1 MLGWF
6 FTFLYYKNMK
16 YYIVAG
22 EPSGDLHASNLMKEL
37 LIIDSTIQFQFWGGD
52 LMEQVAKQKPRKHIK
67 DLAFMGF
74 VEVLKNIRTI
84 FKNIKFC
91 KQDILSY
98 NPDVLILVDYP
109 GFNLRIADWAKQQG
123 IRVMYYISPT
133 IWAWKENR
141 VEIVKRSVEKMFVI
155 LPFEVAVYKKHDYNA
170 DYVGHPLL
178 DAIEQEK
185 SKLPTRKEFTLE
197 NKLDDKPIIA
207 VLPGS
212 RKQEIERML
221 SIMLNVVGD
230 FQDYQFVIAGTTNLP
245 KEAYDN
251 AVHMGIKVVF
261 NQTYAL
267 MQHAHAG
274 IIKSGTSTLES
285 ALFRLPQVVC
295 YKGGAVSYSI
305 ARLVVGNRVK
315 YISLP
320 NLILD
325 KPVVKELIQSDLTA
339 SNLKNELKSILA
351 GKKREEMLEN
361 CDQLIQL
368 LGNSGA
374 SKKVAQLMY
383 NHLNA

>member
-1 MLGWF
+1 
-6 FTFLYYKNMK
+6 MK
-16 YYIVAG
+16 YYILAG

-37 LIIDSTIQFQFWGGD
+37 LRIDNTIQFQFWGGD

-84 FKNIKFC
+84 FRNIKFC
-91 KQDILSY
+91 KQDILRFK
-98 NPDVLILVDYP
+98 PDVLVLVDYP

-123 IRVMYYISPT
+123 IRVIYYISPT

-141 VEIVKRSVEKMFVI
+141 VEIVKRSIEKMFVI
-155 LPFEVAVYKKHDYNA
+155 LPFEVAVYKKHNYDA

-185 SKLPTRKEFTLE
+185 SKLPTREDFTLE
-197 NKLDDKPIIA
+197 NKLGDKPIIA

-230 FQDYQFVIAGTTNLP
+230 FQEYQFVIAGTTNLP
-245 KEAYDN
+245 KEAYSN
-251 AVHMGIKVVF
+251 AIQMGIKVVF

-295 YKGGAVSYSI
+295 YKGGAVSYAI

-325 KPVVKELIQSDLTA
+325 RPVVKELIQSELTA

-351 GKKREEMLEN
+351 GKKREEMLGNYDE
-361 CDQLIQL
+361 LIQL

>member
-1 MLGWF
+1 
-6 FTFLYYKNMK
+6 MK
-16 YYIVAG
+16 YYILAG
-22 EPSGDLHASNLMKEL
+22 EPSGDLHASNMMKEL
-37 LIIDSTIQFQFWGGD
+37 LLLDSSIEFRFWGGD
-52 LMEQVAKQKPRKHIK
+52 LMEDVAKQKPRKHIK

-84 FKNIKFC
+84 FKNIAFC
-91 KQDILSY
+91 KRDILEFK
-98 NPDVLILVDYP
+98 PEILILVDYP

-123 IRVMYYISPT
+123 IRVFYYISPT

-141 VEIVKRSVEKMFVI
+141 VEIIKRSVEKMFVI
-155 LPFEVAVYKKHDYNA
+155 LPFEVAVYKKHNYNA

-185 SKLPTRKEFTLE
+185 SNLPSRSTFISK
-197 NKLDDKPIIA
+197 NNLDERPIIA

-212 RKQEIERML
+212 RKQEIDRMF
-221 SIMLNVVGD
+221 SIMLNVVDD
-230 FQDYQFVIAGTTNLP
+230 FKDYQFVIAGTTNLP
-245 KEAYDN
+245 KEAYQMALDKN
-251 AVHMGIKVVF
+251 LKVVF

-267 MQHAHAG
+267 MYNAHAG

-295 YKGGAVSYSI
+295 YKGGTVSYSI
-305 ARLVVGNRVK
+305 ARMVVGNRVK

-325 KPVVKELIQSDLTA
+325 KPVVKELIQSDLTSA
-339 SNLKNELKSILA
+339 NLKVELSKIMLGA
-351 GKKREEMLEN
+351 ARKEMLDEY
-361 CDQLIQL
+361 DGLIKL

-374 SKKVAQLMY
+374 SKKVATLIY
-383 NHLNA
+383 NHIHAKN

>member
-1 MLGWF
+1 MLALF
-6 FTFLYYKNMK
+6 FTFLYYKFMK

-37 LIIDSTIQFQFWGGD
+37 LLIDNTIQFQFWGGD
-52 LMEQVAKQKPRKHIK
+52 LMEEVSKQKPRKHIK

-91 KQDILSY
+91 KQDILNY
-98 NPDVLILVDYP
+98 KPDVLLLVDYP

-123 IRVMYYISPT
+123 IRVIYYISPT

-141 VEIVKRSVEKMFVI
+141 VEIVKRSIEKMFVI
-155 LPFEVAVYKKHDYNA
+155 LPFEVAVYKKHNYNA
-170 DYVGHPLL
+170 DYAGHPLL

-185 SKLPTRKEFTLE
+185 SKLPTREEFLVS
-197 NKLDDKPIIA
+197 NKLADKPIIA

-230 FQDYQFVIAGTTNLP
+230 FQEYQFVIAGTTNLP
-245 KEAYDN
+245 KEAYDK
-251 AVHMGIKVVF
+251 AIQMGIKVVF

-267 MQHAHAG
+267 MQNAHAG

-295 YKGGAVSYSI
+295 YKAGAVSYSI
-305 ARLVVGNRVK
+305 ARMVVGNRVK

-325 KPVVKELIQSDLTA
+325 KPVVKELIQSELTS
-339 SNLKNELKSILA
+339 SNLKNELKSILV
-351 GKKREEMLEN
+351 GLKRDEILKDY
-361 CDQLIQL
+361 DQLIQL

-383 NHLNA
+383 DHLNA

>member
-1 MLGWF
+1 
-6 FTFLYYKNMK
+6 MK
-16 YYIVAG
+16 YYVLAG

-37 LIIDSTIQFQFWGGD
+37 LEIDNTIEFQFWGGD
-52 LMEQVAKQKPRKHIK
+52 LMAAVAKKKPRKHIK

-84 FKNIKFC
+84 FKNIAFC
-91 KQDILSY
+91 KQDILEY
-98 NPDVLILVDYP
+98 KPDVLLLVDYP

-123 IRVMYYISPT
+123 IRVIYYISPT

-141 VEIVKRSVEKMFVI
+141 VEIIKRSVEKMFVI
-155 LPFEVAVYKKHDYNA
+155 LPFEVAVYQKHNYDTN
-170 DYVGHPLL
+170 YVGHPLL
-178 DAIEQEK
+178 DAIAQEK
-185 SKLPTRKEFTLE
+185 DKLPTKDLFIEQ
-197 NKLDDKPIIA
+197 NQLDNRPIIA

-212 RKQEIERML
+212 RKQEIERMF
-221 SIMLNVVGD
+221 SIMLNVVND
-230 FQDYQFVIAGTTNLP
+230 FKEYQFVIAGTSNLP
-245 KEAYDN
+245 HEAYQTAFD
-251 AVHMGIKVVF
+251 MGLKVVF

-267 MQHAHAG
+267 MNSAHAG

-295 YKGGAVSYSI
+295 YKGGAISYSI
-305 ARLVVGNRVK
+305 AKMVVGNRVK

-325 KPVVKELIQSDLTA
+325 KPVVKELIQSELTPE
-339 SNLKNELKSILA
+339 NLKHELHLIIE
-351 GKKREEMLEN
+351 GKTRENMLEEY
-361 CDQLIQL
+361 DGLIKL

-383 NHLNA
+383 NHLNAKK

>member
-1 MLGWF
+1 
-6 FTFLYYKNMK
+6 MK
-16 YYIVAG
+16 YYILAG
-22 EPSGDLHASNLMKEL
+22 EPSGDLHASNMMKEL
-37 LIIDSTIQFQFWGGD
+37 LLLDSSIEFRFWGGD
-52 LMEQVAKQKPRKHIK
+52 LMEAVAHQKPRKHIK

-84 FKNIKFC
+84 FKNIAFC
-91 KQDILSY
+91 KQDILEFK
-98 NPDVLILVDYP
+98 PEILILVDYP

-123 IRVMYYISPT
+123 IRVFYYISPT

-141 VEIVKRSVEKMFVI
+141 VEIIKRSVEKMFVI
-155 LPFEVAVYKKHDYNA
+155 LPFEVAVYKKHNYNA

-185 SKLPTRKEFTLE
+185 SNLPDRATFIKK
-197 NKLDDKPIIA
+197 NNLDERPIIA

-212 RKQEIERML
+212 RKQEIERMF
-221 SIMLNVVGD
+221 SIMLNVVED
-230 FQDYQFVIAGTTNLP
+230 FKGYQFVIAGTTNLP
-245 KEAYDN
+245 EEAYQMALDKN
-251 AVHMGIKVVF
+251 LKVVF

-267 MQHAHAG
+267 MYNAHAG

-295 YKGGAVSYSI
+295 YKGGTVSYSI
-305 ARLVVGNRVK
+305 ARMVVGNRVK

-339 SNLKNELKSILA
+339 SNLKTELTKIIA
-351 GKKREEMLEN
+351 GIAREEMLEEY
-361 CDQLIQL
+361 DGLIKL

-374 SKKVAQLMY
+374 SKKVAELIY
-383 NHLNA
+383 NNIHAKN

>member
-1 MLGWF
+1 
-6 FTFLYYKNMK
+6 MK
-16 YYIVAG
+16 YYVIAG

-37 LIIDSTIQFQFWGGD
+37 LKLDNSIQFQFWGGD
-52 LMEQVAKQKPRKHIK
+52 LMEQVAHVKPRKHIK

-74 VEVLKNIRTI
+74 VEVAKNIRTI
-84 FKNIKFC
+84 FKNIAFC
-91 KQDILSY
+91 KQDILEY
-98 NPDVLILVDYP
+98 KPDVLLLVDYP

-123 IRVMYYISPT
+123 IRVIYYISPT

-155 LPFEVAVYKKHDYNA
+155 LPFEVAVYKKHNYNA
-170 DYVGHPLL
+170 DYAGHPLL

-185 SKLPTRKEFTLE
+185 HKLPTKEEFIKQNNLT
-197 NKLDDKPIIA
+197 NKPIIA

-212 RKQEIERML
+212 RKQEIERMFT
-221 SIMLNVVGD
+221 IMLDVVND
-230 FQDYQFVIAGTTNLP
+230 FKDYQFVIAGTNNLP
-245 KEAYDN
+245 KEAYKIAED
-251 AVHMGIKVVF
+251 MGLKVVF

-267 MQHAHAG
+267 MNAAHAG

-295 YKGGAVSYSI
+295 YKGGTVSYSI
-305 ARLVVGNRVK
+305 ARMVVGNRVK

-339 SNLKNELKSILA
+339 SNLKDELKLILN
-351 GKKREEMLEN
+351 GSVREKMLEEY
-361 CDQLIQL
+361 DGLIKL

-374 SKKVAQLMY
+374 SKKVAELMY
-383 NHLNA
+383 DHLNAKK

>member
-1 MLGWF
+1 M
-6 FTFLYYKNMK
+6 
-16 YYIVAG
+16 
-22 EPSGDLHASNLMKEL
+22 
-37 LIIDSTIQFQFWGGD
+37 
-52 LMEQVAKQKPRKHIK
+52 
-67 DLAFMGF
+67 
-74 VEVLKNIRTI
+74 
-84 FKNIKFC
+84 
-91 KQDILSY
+91 
-98 NPDVLILVDYP
+98 
-109 GFNLRIADWAKQQG
+109 
-123 IRVMYYISPT
+123 
-133 IWAWKENR
+133 
-141 VEIVKRSVEKMFVI
+141 
-155 LPFEVAVYKKHDYNA
+155 
-170 DYVGHPLL
+170 
-178 DAIEQEK
+178 
-185 SKLPTRKEFTLE
+185 PTREDFTLE
-197 NKLDDKPIIA
+197 NKLGDKPIIA

-245 KEAYDN
+245 KEAYSN
-251 AVHMGIKVVF
+251 AIQMGIKVVF

-325 KPVVKELIQSDLTA
+325 RPVVKELIQSELTA

-351 GKKREEMLEN
+351 GKKREEMLGNYDE
-361 CDQLIQL
+361 LIQL

>member
-1 MLGWF
+1 
-6 FTFLYYKNMK
+6 MK
-16 YYIVAG
+16 YYILAG
-22 EPSGDLHASNLMKEL
+22 EPSGDLHASNMMKEL
-37 LIIDSTIQFQFWGGD
+37 LLLDSSIEFRFWGGD
-52 LMEQVAKQKPRKHIK
+52 LMEAVAHQKPRKHIK

-84 FKNIKFC
+84 FKNIAFC
-91 KQDILSY
+91 KQDILEFK
-98 NPDVLILVDYP
+98 PEILILVDYP

-123 IRVMYYISPT
+123 IRVFYYISPT

-141 VEIVKRSVEKMFVI
+141 VEIIKRSVEKMFVI
-155 LPFEVAVYKKHDYNA
+155 LPFEVAVYKKHNYNA

-185 SKLPTRKEFTLE
+185 SNLPDRATFIKK
-197 NKLDDKPIIA
+197 NNLDERPIIA

-212 RKQEIERML
+212 RKQEIERMF
-221 SIMLNVVGD
+221 SIMLNVVED
-230 FQDYQFVIAGTTNLP
+230 FKGYQFVIAGTTNLP
-245 KEAYDN
+245 EEAYQMALDKN
-251 AVHMGIKVVF
+251 LKVVF

-267 MQHAHAG
+267 MYNAHAG

-295 YKGGAVSYSI
+295 YKGGTISYSI
-305 ARLVVGNRVK
+305 ARMVVGNRVK

-325 KPVVKELIQSDLTA
+325 KPVVKELIQSDLNA
-339 SNLKNELKSILA
+339 SNLKTELTKIIA
-351 GKKREEMLEN
+351 GIAREEMLEEYAG
-361 CDQLIQL
+361 LIKL

-374 SKKVAQLMY
+374 SKKVAELIY
-383 NHLNA
+383 NHIHAKN

>member
-1 MLGWF
+1 
-6 FTFLYYKNMK
+6 MK
-16 YYIVAG
+16 YYVLAG

-37 LIIDSTIQFQFWGGD
+37 LEIDNTIEFQFWGGD
-52 LMEQVAKQKPRKHIK
+52 LMAAVAKKKPRKHIK

-84 FKNIKFC
+84 FKNIAFC
-91 KQDILSY
+91 KQDILEY
-98 NPDVLILVDYP
+98 KPDVLLLVDYP

-123 IRVMYYISPT
+123 IRVIYYISPT

-141 VEIVKRSVEKMFVI
+141 VEIIKRSIEKMFVI
-155 LPFEVAVYKKHDYNA
+155 LPFEVAVYQKHNYDAN
-170 DYVGHPLL
+170 YVGHPLL
-178 DAIEQEK
+178 DAIAQEK
-185 SKLPTRKEFTLE
+185 DKLPTKDLFIEQ
-197 NKLDDKPIIA
+197 NQLDNRPIIA

-212 RKQEIERML
+212 RKQEIERMF
-221 SIMLNVVGD
+221 SIMLNVVND
-230 FQDYQFVIAGTTNLP
+230 FKEYQFVIAGTSNLP
-245 KEAYDN
+245 HEAYQTAFD
-251 AVHMGIKVVF
+251 MGLKVVF

-267 MQHAHAG
+267 MNSAHAG

-295 YKGGAVSYSI
+295 YKGGAISYSI
-305 ARLVVGNRVK
+305 AKMVVGNRVK

-325 KPVVKELIQSDLTA
+325 KPVVKELIQSELTPD
-339 SNLKNELKSILA
+339 NLKHELHLIIE
-351 GKKREEMLEN
+351 GKTRENMLEEY
-361 CDQLIQL
+361 DGLIKL

-383 NHLNA
+383 NHLNAKK

>member
-1 MLGWF
+1 
-6 FTFLYYKNMK
+6 MK
-16 YYIVAG
+16 YYVIAG

-37 LIIDSTIQFQFWGGD
+37 LLIDNTIQFQFWGGD
-52 LMEQVAKQKPRKHIK
+52 LMESVTKQKPRKHIK

-74 VEVLKNIRTI
+74 VEVIKNIRTI
-84 FKNIKFC
+84 FKNIAFC
-91 KQDILSY
+91 KKDILEY
-98 NPDVLILVDYP
+98 KPDVLLLVDYP

-123 IRVMYYISPT
+123 IRVIYYISPT

-141 VEIVKRSVEKMFVI
+141 VEIIKRSVEKMFVI
-155 LPFEVAVYKKHDYNA
+155 LPFEVAVYKKHNYNA
-170 DYVGHPLL
+170 DYAGHPLL

-185 SKLPTRKEFTLE
+185 DKLPNKEVFTAE
-197 NKLDDKPIIA
+197 NKLDNRPIIA

-212 RKQEIERML
+212 RKQEIERMF
-221 SIMLNVVGD
+221 SIMLDVVSD
-230 FQDYQFVIAGTTNLP
+230 FKDYQFVIAGTTNLP
-245 KEAYDN
+245 KEAYNVALD
-251 AVHMGIKVVF
+251 MGLKVVF

-267 MQHAHAG
+267 MHNAYAG

-305 ARLVVGNRVK
+305 ARMVVGNRVK

-325 KPVVKELIQSDLTA
+325 KPVVKELIQSELTPE
-339 SNLKNELKSILA
+339 NLKRELKLILG
-351 GKKREEMLEN
+351 GKAREEMLAEY
-361 CDQLIQL
+361 DGLIKL

-374 SKKVAQLMY
+374 SKKVAELMY
-383 NHLNA
+383 NHLNAKK